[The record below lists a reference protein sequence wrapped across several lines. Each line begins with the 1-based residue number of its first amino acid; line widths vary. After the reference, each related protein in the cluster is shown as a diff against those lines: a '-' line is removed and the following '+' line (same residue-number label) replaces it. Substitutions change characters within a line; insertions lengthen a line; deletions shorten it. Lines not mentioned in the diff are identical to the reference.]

1 MQQTDEIVGR
11 EQLRDTV
18 RAVVAESGVTA
29 SELARR
35 AGLAPS
41 TLTKFLND
49 DGARHVLT
57 TRTLAKLAAATGRRL
72 AAAGL
77 DAIPREVSAPLPAPP
92 GHGASDVPVLG
103 QARGGR
109 DGLFI
114 DNGLVESYVPRP
126 HVLMRVPH
134 AYALYMNSDS
144 QEPVFRH
151 GDLLYVN
158 PSMPPRSGDDV
169 LIELAGGEAY
179 VKRLLRRSPRE
190 IVVQQ
195 FNPACELV
203 FDAAEVSKV
212 HIVVAV
218 IKVRV

>member
-1 MQQTDEIVGR
+1 MTTR
-11 EQLRDTV
+11 EAMERQQLREAV
-18 RAVVAESGVTA
+18 RGLVAESGVTA

-49 DGARHVLT
+49 EGARHVLT
-57 TRTLAKLAAATGRRL
+57 TRTLAKLAAATGRDMPVADLVAR
-72 AAAGL
+72 
-77 DAIPREVSAPLPAPP
+77 REVSDRLDAPP
-92 GHGASDVPVLG
+92 PPGASDVPVLG

-134 AYALYMNSDS
+134 AYAVYMNSDS
-144 QEPVFRH
+144 QEPVLRH

-158 PSMPPRSGDDV
+158 PSMPPRAGDDV
-169 LIELAGGEAY
+169 LIELVGGEAY
-179 VKRLLRRSPRE
+179 IKRLLRRTPKE
-190 IVVQQ
+190 VVVQQ
-195 FNPACELV
+195 YNPACELV
-203 FDAAEVSKV
+203 FDAAEVANV
-212 HIVVAV
+212 HLVVAV

>member
-1 MQQTDEIVGR
+1 MTGIETIER
-11 EQLRDTV
+11 ERLKDAVRDL
-18 RAVVAESGVTA
+18 VAESGTTA

-49 DGARHVLT
+49 DSARHVLT
-57 TRTLAKLAAATGRRL
+57 TRTLSKIAAVTGRRL
-72 AAAGL
+72 S
-77 DAIPREVSAPLPAPP
+77 DADLGPVRREVSAPLDAPP
-92 GHGASDVPVLG
+92 PPGASDVPVLG

-114 DNGLVESYVPRP
+114 DNGIVESYVPRP

-134 AYALYMNSDS
+134 AYAVYMNSDS
-144 QEPVFRH
+144 QEPVLRH

-169 LIELAGGEAY
+169 LIELEGGEAY
-179 VKRLLRRSPRE
+179 IKRLLHRSPRE
-190 IVVQQ
+190 VVVQQ
-195 FNPACELV
+195 YNPACELI
-203 FDAAEVSKV
+203 FDAAEVRNL
-212 HIVVAV
+212 HLVVAV